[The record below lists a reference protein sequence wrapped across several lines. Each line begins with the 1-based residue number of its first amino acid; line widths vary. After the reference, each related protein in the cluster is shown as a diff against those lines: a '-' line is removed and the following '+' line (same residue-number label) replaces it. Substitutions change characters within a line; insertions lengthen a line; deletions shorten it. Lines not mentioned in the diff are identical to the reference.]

1 MVKRYFTCMHCGID
15 FVTTQRSKYIPKYC
29 SRSCF
34 NDAQFGE
41 IIPNKIGLV
50 RNPMCL
56 EALKLY
62 QTGLSQRE
70 AARRAGISQY
80 VLTEWLRKYGKEMRP
95 SSLKQRLQGAK
106 TAKKWL
112 SVLRGAAPIKSRK
125 SGPATRLICEVT
137 YGNAGMNKLVTIIS
151 EGLRIDP
158 LNGEIFAFCNKEHN
172 IITTITWN
180 GTMFI
185 ISNFPRQ
192 HGKYPWPHER
202 FGASITASASEFEAL
217 MFFQQERVK

>member
-1 MVKRYFTCMHCGID
+1 
-15 FVTTQRSKYIPKYC
+15 
-29 SRSCF
+29 
-34 NDAQFGE
+34 
-41 IIPNKIGLV
+41 
-50 RNPMCL
+50 MCL

-95 SSLKQRLQGAK
+95 SSLKQRFQEAK
-106 TAKKWL
+106 TAKDWL
-112 SVLRGAAPIKSRK
+112 VVLRGTAQTKSTK
-125 SGPATRLICEVT
+125 SGSAARLICEVI
-137 YGNAGMNKLVTIIS
+137 YSNAGINKLVAIIG

-158 LNGEIFAFCNKEHN
+158 LNGELFVFCNKEYN

-180 GTMFI
+180 GIMFNV
-185 ISNFPRQ
+185 SKFPRQ

-202 FGASITASASEFEAL
+202 FGASITVSAFEFETL
-217 MFFQQERVK
+217 MFFQQKRVE